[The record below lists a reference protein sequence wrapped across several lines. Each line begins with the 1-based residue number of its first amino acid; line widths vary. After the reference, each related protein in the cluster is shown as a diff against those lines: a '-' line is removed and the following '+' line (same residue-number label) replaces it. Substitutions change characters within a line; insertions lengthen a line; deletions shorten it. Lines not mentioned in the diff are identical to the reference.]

1 VGVYRGEGAHAPWA
15 NHLPSRT
22 GHLWERGTVGL
33 EDVASMSTERPSF
46 TALDHATVPQTTPR
60 HERQRLIAKGQMLAE
75 HCLDNG
81 ENACVIGFVEHC
93 LGQSPP
99 HLDVIVEL
107 WHRLR
112 REQDQFRDKQEQ
124 PRGALL
130 QALLQEIASH
140 LRNATPPVHAEK
152 ADPPHPPA
160 DADDIAPH

>member
-1 VGVYRGEGAHAPWA
+1 
-15 NHLPSRT
+15 
-22 GHLWERGTVGL
+22 
-33 EDVASMSTERPSF
+33 
-46 TALDHATVPQTTPR
+46 
-60 HERQRLIAKGQMLAE
+60 MLAE

-107 WHRLR
+107 WHHLR
-112 REQDQFRDKQEQ
+112 REQDQLRDEQEQ

-130 QALLQEIASH
+130 QALLQEIASR
-140 LRNATPPVHAEK
+140 LRHAVVLVHAEE
-152 ADPPHPPA
+152 AGPPHPPA